1 MDDYSNILIDLFDLT
16 LISARQKGGGGYSS
30 SSVYVQS

>member
-1 MDDYSNILIDLFDLT
+1 MDDYSNILIDLFHLT
-16 LISARQKGGGGYSS
+16 LISARQKGGGYSS